1 MESCKL
7 TSSMLSSSEKIKPLF
22 LPHQQSHHNLLLTA
36 QIKQKQGIN
45 QSTAEQ
51 APAPLRPPASSLP
64 RLNTA
69 LPEAR

>member
-22 LPHQQSHHNLLLTA
+22 LSHHNLLLTA

-51 APAPLRPPASSLP
+51 APAPIRPPASSLP